1 MTCCL
6 SQWATS
12 GARRC
17 LPLAKTAAQV
27 VALGV
32 GQTIA
37 WASSTYLA
45 AVLAEPMA
53 AALGLTT
60 SWVFAGYSCA
70 LAVMALLGPFV
81 GKAIDRHGGRNPL
94 CLSNLILAGGLI
106 ILALAANVGLMFLGW
121 CVIGAGMAFGLYD
134 AAFATL
140 VRQHGLKARAPITGI
155 TLIGGFASTV
165 GWPLTAFLVARW
177 DWRVACLAWATGH
190 LLIALPLN
198 FRFVPVL
205 HENAAAV
212 RDGVAVDNVAPANAG
227 ERRRNFVLIAI
238 FGAATAFVT
247 SAMAAHLPLL
257 LLAAGV
263 GSTAAIAAA
272 ALLGPAQVVARLGEF
287 VAAHTYRPNPLL
299 TARIATAL
307 HPLAGLIF
315 LGAAGLP
322 GVTLFFSILHG
333 AGNGMITIAKGTLPL
348 AIFGAQGYGALQG
361 KLSVA
366 QRIMQALAPLLFS
379 LVMAWGGVVAGL
391 SLTVALSLI
400 ALLALLLI
408 RLER

>member
-1 MTCCL
+1 M
-6 SQWATS
+6 
-12 GARRC
+12 
-17 LPLAKTAAQV
+17 AKTAAQV
-27 VALGV
+27 VALGI

-37 WASSTYLA
+37 WASSSYLP
-45 AVLAEPMA
+45 AVLAGPMA
-53 AALGLTT
+53 AALGLST
-60 SWVFAGYSCA
+60 SWVFAGFSCA

-81 GKAIDRHGGRNPL
+81 GKAIDRHGGRHIL

-106 ILALAANVGLMFLGW
+106 ILALAAHVGLMFLGW

-155 TLIGGFASTV
+155 TLIAGFASTV
-165 GWPLTAFLVARW
+165 GWPLTAFLVAQW
-177 DWRVACLAWATGH
+177 DWRIACLAWAGGH

-198 FRFVPVL
+198 YQFVPVL
-205 HENAAAV
+205 HESTAGV
-212 RDGVAVDNVAPANAG
+212 CDEVAVESSVSANAR
-227 ERRRNFVLIAI
+227 ERRRNVVLIAI
-238 FGAATAFVT
+238 FGATTAFVT
-247 SAMAAHLPLL
+247 SAMAAHLPML
-257 LLAAGV
+257 LLATGV
-263 GSTAAIAAA
+263 GATAAIAAA

-287 VAAHTYRPNPLL
+287 VAAHTYRPNPLI

-322 GVTLFFSILHG
+322 GVAMLFSVLHG

-366 QRIMQALAPLLFS
+366 QRVLQALAPLLFS
-379 LVMAWGGVVAGL
+379 LVMAWGGAVAGL

-408 RLER
+408 RL